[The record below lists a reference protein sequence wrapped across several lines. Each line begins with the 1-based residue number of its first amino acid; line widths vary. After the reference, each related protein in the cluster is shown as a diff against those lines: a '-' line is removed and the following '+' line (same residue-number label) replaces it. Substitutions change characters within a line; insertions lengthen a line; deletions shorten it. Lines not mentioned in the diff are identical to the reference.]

1 MYFFGVSPRN
11 KELNKTMKTKRS
23 QYYFYVVLLVIISGI
38 FLRFFMLTKQS
49 FWYDEGMSLVWS
61 DGESFQEIISS
72 VLNTSNAVRF
82 HPLYYLLLF
91 WWRRAFGDTEFALRS
106 LSALLGSG
114 SIIAI
119 FFTTLRIYGKNHAL
133 WSSLIVAFSSFCV
146 YYSQDARTYGLL
158 IFLASLQ
165 LYFFSKI
172 LDKKDE
178 VNEHLSRWG
187 FWIVT
192 VIGLFANIFTVIFTA
207 ALCLS
212 HIVIFRN
219 LRQWLKWWIPI
230 PLFSLPAIL
239 FYLIAPNATDPTS
252 IQVTRQ
258 GLPIFQ
264 NVIFVLYGILVGTT
278 YGPPQEQLRGEDKI
292 QIVLGYW
299 YHLLLLL
306 IVVTVIVLALVITL
320 LHRHKSSRDQRADY
334 LFASIFVT
342 SFFFAFLV
350 AIVTKINWLPRHSF
364 YLYLPIA
371 IALPSAF
378 KLKFPPLSQY
388 ARIAVIGLIILNIY
402 SLSNYYFNED
412 YEKDDYRS
420 AAQYLIENRDDSAQ
434 SILLWGSV
442 RLLKYYGDNLTLD
455 GRKLIKGNLT
465 AEKVSN
471 LTSNVDTVFL
481 ANNREYRLG
490 SNPKS
495 MIEKAMSN
503 LYTLDSKVD
512 FPYISIYKFVK
523 K

>member
-1 MYFFGVSPRN
+1 
-11 KELNKTMKTKRS
+11 MKTKRS

-38 FLRFFMLTKQS
+38 FLRFFMLTNQS

-61 DGESFQEIISS
+61 GGESFQESISS

-91 WWRRAFGDTEFALRS
+91 WWRRALGNTELALRS

-114 SIIAI
+114 SIIAV
-119 FFTTLRIYGKNHAL
+119 FFTTLRVYGKNHAL
-133 WSSLIVAFSSFCV
+133 WSSLIIAFSSFCV
-146 YYSQDARTYGLL
+146 YYSQDARPYALL
-158 IFLASLQ
+158 MFFVSLQ

-178 VNEHLSRWG
+178 GNEHLSRLG
-187 FWIVT
+187 FSIVT
-192 VIGLFANIFTVIFTA
+192 VIGLFGNIFTVIFTA

-212 HIVIFRN
+212 HILIFRN
-219 LRQWLKWWIPI
+219 LGQWLKWWIPTA
-230 PLFSLPAIL
+230 LFSLPVIL

-264 NVIFVLYGILVGTT
+264 NAIFVLYGILVGTT
-278 YGPPQEQLRGEDKI
+278 YGPSQEQLHGEDKI

-320 LHRHKSSRDQRADY
+320 LNRHNSTRDRRADY
-334 LFASIFVT
+334 LFTSIFVT

-378 KLKFPPLSQY
+378 SHRYRGKLKLHPLSQY

-434 SILLWGSV
+434 SILLWGSTT
-442 RLLKYYGDNLTLD
+442 LLKYYGDNLTLD

-481 ANNREYRLG
+481 AINRKFERFPENL
-490 SNPKS
+490 
-495 MIEKAMSN
+495 IEREMSD
-503 LYTLDSKVD
+503 LYTLHSQAD
-512 FPYISIYKFVK
+512 FPSFKIYRFTK
-523 K
+523 KKGSD